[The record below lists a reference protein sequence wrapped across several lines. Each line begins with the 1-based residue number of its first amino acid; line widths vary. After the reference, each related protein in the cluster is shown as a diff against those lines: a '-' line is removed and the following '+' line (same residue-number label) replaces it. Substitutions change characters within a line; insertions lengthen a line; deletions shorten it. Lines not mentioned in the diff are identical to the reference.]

1 MRQDE
6 AVWSVRRSPQPLV
19 GLAAGL
25 ILVAAVTAA
34 LVPFRTHISRAS
46 PALALI
52 VPVVVAGL
60 LGGRL
65 APIVT
70 AVVAAAAF
78 TLAFIPPVGTFRV
91 HLSEDVVAWVVF
103 VIVAFTIGELVARQ
117 ADRRR
122 SAEQRATE
130 IEAMHA
136 RYEAVVAE
144 RERLMEETNR
154 LAILERVD
162 EQRAALLR
170 SVSHDL
176 RTPLASIRAVT
187 TDLRSGASYSEAT
200 RNELLDLVAGEAER
214 LDRLVANL
222 LSLSRIEAGAL
233 QPDRQAVSVDELV
246 TERIR
251 QLDRLLGPVH
261 LEVDVPDD
269 LPLVDVDYV
278 QMDQVLTNLLENAAR
293 HAPPGSSVRVGAR
306 RDNGEIVV
314 SVTDE
319 GAGVAQAEQATIFE
333 PFRRATGSSSTGI
346 GLAICRAIVEAHG
359 GAISMTNVNGGGAQF
374 CFTLPI
380 YQGDAV
386 VQSTDG

>member
-1 MRQDE
+1 M
-6 AVWSVRRSPQPLV
+6 WSVRRSPRPLV

-25 ILVAAVTAA
+25 VLVAAVTALLA
-34 LVPFRTHISRAS
+34 PFHSHISRAS
-46 PALALI
+46 PALAL
-52 VPVVVAGL
+52 VLPVVVAGL

-65 APIVT
+65 APVVT
-70 AVVAAAAF
+70 AVAAAAAF

-91 HLSEDVVAWVVF
+91 HLSEDVVAWFVF
-103 VIVAFTIGELVARQ
+103 VIVALIIGDLVAVQ
-117 ADRRR
+117 AERRR
-122 SAEQRATE
+122 AAEQRAAET
-130 IEAMHA
+130 EAMHA

-154 LAILERVD
+154 LAVLERVD

-187 TDLRSGASYSEAT
+187 TDLRDGVSYTDAT

-233 QPDRQAVSVDELV
+233 QPDRQAVAVDELI
-246 TERIR
+246 TDRISR
-251 QLDRLLGPVH
+251 LDRVLSSVRLQT
-261 LEVDVPDD
+261 DVATD

-293 HAPPGSSVRVGAR
+293 YAPPGSSVRISAHRADSTVT
-306 RDNGEIVV
+306 V

-319 GAGVAQAEQATIFE
+319 GPGINQAEQATIFE

-346 GLAICRAIVEAHG
+346 GLAICKAIVEAHG
-359 GAISMTNVNGGGAQF
+359 GHIAVENLAGGGACF
-374 CFTLPI
+374 SFTLPVHH
-380 YQGDAV
+380 G
-386 VQSTDG
+386 

>member
-1 MRQDE
+1 M
-6 AVWSVRRSPQPLV
+6 WSVRRSPRPLV
-19 GLAAGL
+19 GLATGL
-25 ILVAAVTAA
+25 VLVAAVTAA
-34 LVPFRTHISRAS
+34 LAPFHSHISRAS
-46 PALALI
+46 PALAL
-52 VPVVVAGL
+52 VLPVVVAGL

-65 APIVT
+65 APVIT
-70 AVVAAAAF
+70 AVAAAAAF

-91 HLSEDVVAWVVF
+91 HLSEDLVAWFVF
-103 VIVAFTIGELVARQ
+103 LIVALIIGDLVAVQ
-117 ADRRR
+117 AERRR
-122 SAEQRATE
+122 SAEQRAAE

-154 LAILERVD
+154 LAVLERVD

-187 TDLRSGASYSEAT
+187 TDLRDGVTYTEAT

-222 LSLSRIEAGAL
+222 LNLSRIEAGAF
-233 QPDRQAVSVDELV
+233 QPDRQAVAVDELISD
-246 TERIR
+246 RISR
-251 QLDRLLGPVH
+251 LDRLLSSVR
-261 LEVDVPDD
+261 LQTDVAND

-293 HAPPGSSVRVGAR
+293 YAPPGSSVRISAHSTDSTVT
-306 RDNGEIVV
+306 V

-319 GAGVAQAEQATIFE
+319 GPGIKPDEQATIFE
-333 PFRRATGSSSTGI
+333 PFRRAPGSSSTGI
-346 GLAICRAIVEAHG
+346 GLAICKAIVEAHG
-359 GAISMTNVNGGGAQF
+359 GHIAVENVLGGGARF
-374 CFTLPI
+374 SFTLPVHH
-380 YQGDAV
+380 G
-386 VQSTDG
+386 